1 MAGSGPAHISQA
13 QGETATMGKKI
24 VGRGDGQGERGVWR
38 LAVFVL
44 GSLVATGM
52 LSAPVRAEDKPATL
66 SLINPGIELKGVKIK
81 RITATLDGRN
91 FGGCTAD
98 QRQPGNVCIK
108 PGEIHSGPHV
118 LEILL
123 DPQTSAYFTSVD
135 KFVAGTT
142 GDWVLDLQ
150 GLTVADA
157 KTSDYLTVKAPL
169 APADGCLAA
178 LERVA
183 TSSSCTLSGISAL
196 GPKLGE
202 AARACSGGK
211 HGRGDAVVHALD
223 EIIDDHFGLSVGQ
236 CHTSAER
243 KKLPRRLIGYA
254 GDDAWPENT
263 LSTSSWSWARDM
275 LPKLP
280 SDADAATVL
289 SKLQAALPD
298 LAKRVA
304 AVDGVVNAYLTGDAG
319 PVVQQA
325 RSAPWSLDPAKPEGN
340 RNILLLTDPRRF
352 SNAAYSDFVAAKV
365 AADAD
370 IDCAR
375 TPWEAKRL
383 VEYFTWDEKLSAA
396 GWKAIV
402 AMSERV
408 PADREFGACA
418 RAFIPS
424 LDSPVTAAERAHRYF
439 QLDCSQERAPAMRG
453 AGLRMAFRSDSN
465 FFYNASPGLRDNV
478 KANFAS
484 CLAASQQAATASMSA
499 AMLNTAVERG
509 CKIGPAA
516 QCSNADLTST
526 DLHGADLHD
535 AKLSEA
541 RLEKANLQGANLQ
554 AADLRRAVLDGAM
567 LAGANLKGADLSQ
580 VYARKT
586 DLHGLH
592 LEDVGKMQE
601 AQLVQSDLHGA
612 NLHGVALTGA
622 SLLGA
627 NLEGANLGE
636 ADLSKV
642 RLEGA
647 DLKNADLRGAK
658 LVNVSLKKA
667 NLAGADLR
675 GAHFEDVVLIGANL
689 VGANLAG
696 VALAGVRVE
705 EAAWTSECTLT
716 EGGKCAGIDLHSAD
730 LQNASLKGID
740 LHGANLRN
748 ARLTGAWLEN
758 ADLHGADMHGADAIT
773 TIFRGA
779 NLEGATLEGGHI
791 GNAQFGGANLSNFT
805 WIDGK
810 KCKPGTVG
818 DDC

>member
-1 MAGSGPAHISQA
+1 M
-13 QGETATMGKKI
+13 
-24 VGRGDGQGERGVWR
+24 WR
-38 LAVFVL
+38 WAVFVL
-44 GSLVATGM
+44 GSLAGAGM
-52 LSAPVRAEDKPATL
+52 FSAAARADDKSATL
-66 SLINPGIELKGVKIK
+66 SLINPGIEIKGIRIK

-91 FGGCTAD
+91 LGGCTAD

-108 PGEIHSGPHV
+108 PAEIHPGPHV

-123 DPQTSAYFTSVD
+123 DPLTSSYFTSVD

-157 KTSDYLTVKAPL
+157 KTSDYLTVKGSLTA
-169 APADGCLAA
+169 ADGCLAA

-183 TSSSCTLSGISAL
+183 TLSSCTPSGIGAL

-202 AARACSGGK
+202 AARACSGNRGK
-211 HGRGDAVVHALD
+211 GDAVVHALG
-223 EIIDDHFGLSVGQ
+223 ETIDAHFSLSVSQ
-236 CHTSAER
+236 CYTSAER

-254 GDDAWPENT
+254 GTDAWPENT
-263 LSTSSWSWARDM
+263 LSTSSWDWARDM

-280 SDADAATVL
+280 SNADAATVL
-289 SKLQAALPD
+289 NKLQAALPD
-298 LAKRVA
+298 MAKRFA

-319 PVVQQA
+319 PVMQQA
-325 RSAPWSLDPAKPEGN
+325 RNAPWSLDPTKPEGN

-370 IDCAR
+370 LDCAR
-375 TPWEAKRL
+375 TPWEARRL

-402 AMSERV
+402 GMSERV
-408 PADREFGACA
+408 PADRDFGACA
-418 RAFIPS
+418 RAFIPT
-424 LDSPVTAAERAHRYF
+424 LNSPITAAERAHRYF

-453 AGLRMAFRSDSN
+453 ANLRMAFRSDSS
-465 FFYNASPGLRDNV
+465 FSRDASPDLRDNV

-484 CLAASQQAATASMSA
+484 CLVASQQAAAASMSA
-499 AMLNTAVERG
+499 AMLKTAVERG

-516 QCSNADLTST
+516 QCSKADLTSA

-535 AKLSEA
+535 AKLGEA

-554 AADLRRAVLDGAM
+554 AADLHRAVLDGAM
-567 LAGANLKGADLSQ
+567 LSGTILQGADLSE

-592 LEDVGKMQE
+592 LEGVGKMQQ
-601 AQLVQSDLHGA
+601 AQLVQADLHGA

-636 ADLSKV
+636 TDLSKA

-647 DLKNADLRGAK
+647 DLRNADLRGAR

-696 VALAGVRVE
+696 VTLAGVRVE

-716 EGGKCAGIDLHSAD
+716 EGGKCAGIDLHGAD
-730 LQNASLKGID
+730 LQSASLKGID

-791 GNAQFGGANLSNFT
+791 GSTQFQGANLSNFT

-810 KCKPGTVG
+810 RCKPGTIG